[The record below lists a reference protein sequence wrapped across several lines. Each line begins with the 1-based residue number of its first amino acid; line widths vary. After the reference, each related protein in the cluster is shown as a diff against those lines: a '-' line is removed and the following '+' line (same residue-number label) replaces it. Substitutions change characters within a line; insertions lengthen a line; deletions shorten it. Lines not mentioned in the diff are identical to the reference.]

1 MAEPFSRHDNFKQKF
16 NEVPEAVFELDIT
29 PTSNDAPV
37 PKKNNN
43 SQKYKTPDL
52 MKQMNMISEGKT
64 SEEIY
69 KKKKRKKKKKKKPSA
84 NPSAVQSAN
93 ISIVPE
99 TQPAPKPVAPV
110 NSHIKKNEPMT
121 QVTEAEQPK
130 TEVPVKPE
138 AEQSSDAVKNSPSSN
153 NSSQNN
159 ELKLDKK
166 SEDKKESEE
175 KSEEIARESK
185 EESKE
190 GKKDNFQNH
199 KDNKPNDY
207 RKQNNKR
214 PNHQHPRSSGFGQ
227 RPNKPSDKP
236 TDKPSGPVAENPV
249 EKKPSAVATAKEIK
263 QATTTKNNEIK
274 IEDYNQIMFS
284 GAIIDEIRTLLN
296 KQGIETRKLETQSLA
311 PIMVLLVK
319 PNKTYADVFGIHTT
333 WMVTG
338 YSNDGRTERLYL
350 SLIYAPALLSDD
362 KDRELD
368 MVNVI
373 NEIKAEEKKLLP
385 EFEFSIILSRNKNA
399 ESPVELPEIKKVKEP
414 FSIDGTIC
422 GVYSIGTQKMIITN
436 GTVPKNLIRQ
446 NYGIFADLVSGK
458 LGEDT
463 EALGR
468 YFRRYTR
475 TIPDKERRILF
486 DELSFFA
493 GGLKMDEQIRVLG
506 IINEIRI

>member
-1 MAEPFSRHDNFKQKF
+1 MSEPFSRHDNFKQKF

-29 PTSNDAPV
+29 PSSDNVPA

-52 MKQMNMISEGKT
+52 MKQMDMISEGKT

-69 KKKKRKKKKKKKPSA
+69 KKKKKRKKKKKKPSA
-84 NPSAVQSAN
+84 NSSAVQSAN
-93 ISIVPE
+93 TSIVPE
-99 TQPAPKPVAPV
+99 SQSAPKPVEPV
-110 NSHIKKNEPMT
+110 NSHIKKNEPIA
-121 QVTEAEQPK
+121 QVTEAEQSK
-130 TEVPVKPE
+130 TEVPVNTE
-138 AEQSSDAVKNSPSSN
+138 AKQSSDTVKNNPSSN
-153 NSSQNN
+153 NPSQNIKS
-159 ELKLDKK
+159 EVSKK

-175 KSEEIARESK
+175 KSEEIVRETK
-185 EESKE
+185 EENKE
-190 GKKDNFQNH
+190 KKENYQNH
-199 KDNKPNDY
+199 KDSKPNDY
-207 RKQNNKR
+207 RKPNNKK
-214 PNHQHPRSSGFGQ
+214 PSHQHPRSSGFGQ
-227 RPNKPSDKP
+227 RTNRPSDKP
-236 TDKPSGPVAENPV
+236 VNKPSEPVAEKPI

-263 QATTTKNNEIK
+263 QATTTKGNEIK

-296 KQGIETRKLETQSLA
+296 KQGIETRRLETQSLA

-399 ESPVELPEIKKVKEP
+399 KALAGLPEIKKVKEP

-436 GTVPKNLIRQ
+436 GTVPKNFIRQ
-446 NYGIFADLVSGK
+446 NYGIFADLISGK

-486 DELSFFA
+486 DELAFFA

-506 IINEIRI
+506 IINEIKI

>member
-1 MAEPFSRHDNFKQKF
+1 MSEPFSRHDNFKQKF
-16 NEVPEAVFELDIT
+16 NEVQEAVFELDIT
-29 PTSNDAPV
+29 PTSEETPA

-52 MKQMNMISEGKT
+52 IKQMDMISEGKT

-69 KKKKRKKKKKKKPSA
+69 KKKKKKKKKKKPSA

-99 TQPAPKPVAPV
+99 TQPAPKPVEPE
-110 NSHIKKNEPMT
+110 NSHTDKNESAEPVK
-121 QVTEAEQPK
+121 QNEQPK
-130 TEVPVKPE
+130 QEAPVKQE
-138 AEQSSDAVKNSPSSN
+138 AKQSSDTGKNNPSN
-153 NSSQNN
+153 NSSQNTKSGFDKS
-159 ELKLDKK
+159 KLDKK
-166 SEDKKESEE
+166 SEEKKESEE
-175 KSEEIARESK
+175 KSEDKTEEHK
-185 EESKE
+185 EE
-190 GKKDNFQNH
+190 KKDASQNH

-207 RKQNNKR
+207 RKPNNKK

-227 RPNKPSDKP
+227 RPNRPSDKP
-236 TDKPSGPVAENPV
+236 VNKLLEPVADKPT
-249 EKKPSAVATAKEIK
+249 EKKPSAVATEKEIR
-263 QATTTKNNEIK
+263 QATTTKNNEVK

-284 GAIIDEIRTLLN
+284 GAIIDEIRELLN
-296 KQGIETRKLETQSLA
+296 KQGIETQKLESQSLA
-311 PIMVLLVK
+311 PIMVLLIK
-319 PNKTYADVFGIHTT
+319 PNKTYSDVFGTHTT

-368 MVNVI
+368 MVKVI

-385 EFEFSIILSRNKNA
+385 DYEFSIILSRNKNA
-399 ESPVELPEIKKVKEP
+399 EASTELPEIKKVKKP

-422 GVYSIGTQKMIITN
+422 GVYSIGTQKMIFTN

-446 NYGIFADLVSGK
+446 NYGIFDDLITGK

-468 YFRRYTR
+468 HFRRYTR

-486 DELSFFA
+486 DELAFFA